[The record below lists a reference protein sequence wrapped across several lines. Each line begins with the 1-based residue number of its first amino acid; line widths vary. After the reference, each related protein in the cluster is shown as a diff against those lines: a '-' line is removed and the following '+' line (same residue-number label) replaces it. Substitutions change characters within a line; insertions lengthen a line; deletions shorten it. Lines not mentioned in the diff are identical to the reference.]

1 LSRKTKPCD
10 GPARIRLVQLEVQ
23 PGRPEANTRRMLDA
37 VARARADGVALVAFP
52 ELAVPGYLLGDMWDR
67 PAFLNACETC
77 GERLREASQ
86 GIVIAFGNVAL
97 DRERR
102 GEDGRVRRYN
112 ALFFAENG
120 RFCTSAVTR
129 LPFVPKT
136 LLPNYR
142 CFDDVR
148 HFFDTRRLALE
159 QGVAP
164 DRLVEPVQTSL
175 GLVGGLLCEDAWDD
189 DYAFSPAKLLARKGA
204 RLLLN
209 ASCSPFTFDKNHK
222 RVRVFDRLARETGL
236 PLLYVNA
243 VGVQDIGK
251 TVYVFDGSSC
261 AYDGCGHAVA
271 AGAPFAETEL
281 TLDLPPAGTP
291 FGEPVAPRRDG
302 AAALAQALTSGVGG
316 LMRRLGI
323 RRVVVG
329 VSGGIDSALSAV
341 LYSRIVAP
349 EDLLLLNLPGPY
361 SSQTTRRLARELA
374 AALGARTAE
383 VPITPAVDLTRTQ
396 LDGLT
401 LTGPDGNP
409 AGKLALSPF
418 DLENVQAR
426 DRGGRVLAAAAAAFD
441 GVFSCNAN
449 KAEITVGYG
458 TLYGDICGWLAAL
471 GDLWK
476 EQVYAVARHFNTDVC
491 ERPVIP
497 EGIFTVT
504 PSAELSAA
512 QAVDEGKGDPLV
524 YPYHDKLFR
533 AWVERWERATPEEIL
548 EWYAAGE
555 LENQIGYEGSLA
567 ALFPDARAFVAD
579 LERWWGL
586 YQGMGIA
593 KRLQAPPVLAVSRR
607 AFGFDQ
613 REAQLGPWYSERYQ
627 TLRARLLG
635 GTPGLTPS
643 PNNGKIPSW

>member
-1 LSRKTKPCD
+1 MQTHTQA
-10 GPARIRLVQLEVQ
+10 GAVNVRLVQLEVL

-37 VARARADGVALVAFP
+37 VAQARADGVALVAFP

-67 PAFLNACETC
+67 PAFLRACEAC

-86 GIVIAFGNVAL
+86 GIIVVFGNVAV
-97 DRERR
+97 DWEKR

-120 RFCTSAVTR
+120 RFCVSAVTR
-129 LPFVPKT
+129 LPFVAKT

-142 CFDDVR
+142 CFDDAR

-159 QGVAP
+159 HGTTP
-164 DRLVEPVQTSL
+164 DRMIEPMHTSL
-175 GLVGGLLCEDAWDD
+175 GLIGGLLCEDAWDA
-189 DYAFSPAKLLARKGA
+189 DYAFSPAKILARKGA
-204 RLLLN
+204 RFLIN
-209 ASCSPFTFDKNHK
+209 ASCSPFTGDKNHK
-222 RVRVFDRLARETGL
+222 RNRVFNQLACDTGL

-251 TVYVFDGSSC
+251 TVYLFDGASC
-261 AYDGCGHAVA
+261 VYDGHGNAVQAGPPFEEAVA
-271 AGAPFAETEL
+271 TVAL
-281 TLDLPPAGTP
+281 PAGGAA

-302 AAALAQALTSGVGG
+302 AAALAQALECGVRG

-329 VSGGIDSALSAV
+329 ISGGIDSALTAA

-349 EDLLLLNLPGPY
+349 EDLLLLNLPGPF
-361 SSQTTRRLARELA
+361 SSQTTRGLARALA
-374 AALGARTAE
+374 EALGGRYAE
-383 VPITPAVDLTRTQ
+383 VPITAAVELTRGQIDQ
-396 LDGLT
+396 LP
-401 LTGPDGNP
+401 LTGPGGTP
-409 AGKLALSPF
+409 AGTLTLGAL
-418 DLENVQAR
+418 DLENIQAR
-426 DRGGRVLAAAAAAFD
+426 DRGGRVLAAAAAAFG
-441 GVFSCNAN
+441 GVFTCNAN

-476 EQVYAVARHFNTDVC
+476 EQVYAVARHLNAEGFD
-491 ERPVIP
+491 RPVIP

-504 PSAELSAA
+504 PSAELNAA
-512 QAVDEGKGDPLV
+512 QAVDEGKGDPLI

-533 AWVERWERATPEEIL
+533 AWVERWERATPEDIL

-555 LENQIGYEGSLA
+555 LEGRIGYAGKVA
-567 ALFPDARAFVAD
+567 ALFPDAHAFVAD
-579 LERWWGL
+579 LERWWNL
-586 YQGMGIA
+586 YQGLAVA

-607 AFGFDQ
+607 AFGFDH
-613 REAQLGPWYSERYQ
+613 REAQLGPWLSDRYRE
-627 TLRARLLG
+627 LRAIV
-635 GTPGLTPS
+635 TA
-643 PNNGKIPSW
+643 